1 MADDDL
7 AVKDDYLVLSED
19 VTQIQEVIDLNLG
32 TDGLDPSDLEVI
44 KMPTGGGTHWTL
56 ETLDGGP
63 ETTEAIH
70 GILIHQQTV
79 RTYWEDEFSGG
90 GEPPDC
96 YSPDGEIGYSMELWE
111 DRGGTRECGTCPF
124 NEWGTAEN
132 GDGKACKEKKNL
144 YLFMEDEFFPKLLR
158 VPPTSLDPVKKYL
171 IKLASK
177 RIPFYAVETKLELEQ
192 DSNDSFEYSVL
203 KPSVSR
209 ILEDEEREEIKERME
224 LFKPA
229 LEESPVIVED
239 DETK

>member
-19 VTQIQEVIDLNLG
+19 VAQIREVIDLNLG
-32 TDGLDPSDLEVI
+32 SDGLDPSDLEVL
-44 KMPTGGGTHWTL
+44 KMPTGGGEHWTI
-56 ETLDGGP
+56 ETLDGSP
-63 ETTEAIH
+63 ETTDEIH

-96 YSPDGEIGYSMELWE
+96 YSPDGMMGHSPTLWE
-111 DRGGTRECGTCPF
+111 GGTRECATCPF
-124 NEWGTAEN
+124 DEWGTAEN

-144 YLFMEDEFFPKLLR
+144 YFFMNDEFFPKLLR
-158 VPPTSLDPVKKYL
+158 VPPTSLNPVKKYL
-171 IKLASK
+171 IKLASR

-209 ILEDEEREEIKERME
+209 QLDEDEQEEIKERME

-229 LEESPVIVED
+229 LEESPVIMAED
-239 DETK
+239 EDTE